1 MGTLPRGLDDD
12 DADKSSEDELVASLE
27 GVDYDEQAEQL
38 VGARRRGADRE
49 VRRDVSVEELSAEQV
64 TRRAARVDEAIGGRA
79 EHEEWHERVQA
90 RDVQPRPGQV
100 PGAPAPARPV
110 GAARASLLAR
120 FATGSVRD
128 AVVLSEILGRPRG
141 ARA

>member
-1 MGTLPRGLDDD
+1 
-12 DADKSSEDELVASLE
+12 LVASLE
-27 GVDYDEQAEQL
+27 GVAYDEQAERL
-38 VGARRRGADRE
+38 VEARRRGADRE
-49 VRRDVSVEELSAEQV
+49 VRRDVSLEGLSAEQA

-79 EHEEWHERVQA
+79 EHEEWHKRVQV

-100 PGAPAPARPV
+100 PGAPAPVRP
-110 GAARASLLAR
+110 GGTARAGPLAR

-141 ARA
+141 VRT